1 MSRRKKE
8 MAEVEALWGKL
19 ETAPSAMAMSPW
31 HGVDSEK
38 LMSMV
43 IALTRNGDACL
54 LGVTSDGG
62 AGTILL
68 FAGGQKKRLYGADEN
83 AINDTLDMITE
94 WATDKA

>member
-1 MSRRKKE
+1 MSRRKKDLE
-8 MAEVEALWGKL
+8 QAGAIWGKL
-19 ETAPSAMAMSPW
+19 ETAPSMTAMSPW

-43 IALTRNGDACL
+43 VALTRNGDACL

-94 WATDKA
+94 WAGSKA